1 MKVSAQTRTVF
12 EPRMLSQV
20 VGLDFAQDMLD
31 DADSRQTQ
39 QSASR
44 RNRQANIE
52 WVQGDAMELPFPD
65 CSFHAATMGYGLRN
79 VPDALQAFKV
89 STEALC

>member
-1 MKVSAQTRTVF
+1 
-12 EPRMLSQV
+12 MLSQV

-65 CSFHAATMGYGLRN
+65 GSFDAATMGYGLRN
-79 VPDALQAFKV
+79 VPDALQALKV